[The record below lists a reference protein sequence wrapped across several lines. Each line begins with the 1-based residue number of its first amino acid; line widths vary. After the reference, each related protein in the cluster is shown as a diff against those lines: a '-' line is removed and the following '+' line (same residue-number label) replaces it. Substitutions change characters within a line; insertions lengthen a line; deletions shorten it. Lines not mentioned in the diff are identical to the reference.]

1 MLLSLSEWVVRSY
14 WDISSIRD
22 VLFLGR
28 LMWNLLSC
36 DCYWLGQDCFVFCCR
51 KTARGWMHLRCIGFW
66 FILTFLIISA
76 LNQLWLFFT
85 VCWIS
90 GICCTCEIMAWGCWE
105 VQKLTVQNIA
115 CARLSPPHLDFLPKI
130 QHWNNP
136 SWLAF
141 SSSRCKSEA
150 SWTGGVPEMYKR
162 WQKIPALGP

>member
-51 KTARGWMHLRCIGFW
+51 KTAWGWMHLRCIGFW

-85 VCWIS
+85 V
-90 GICCTCEIMAWGCWE
+90 
-105 VQKLTVQNIA
+105 
-115 CARLSPPHLDFLPKI
+115 LDFWYLLHMWDNGMGMLGSAETDCAKYCLCQTLPTPPLPKI
-130 QHWNNP
+130 QHWNSP